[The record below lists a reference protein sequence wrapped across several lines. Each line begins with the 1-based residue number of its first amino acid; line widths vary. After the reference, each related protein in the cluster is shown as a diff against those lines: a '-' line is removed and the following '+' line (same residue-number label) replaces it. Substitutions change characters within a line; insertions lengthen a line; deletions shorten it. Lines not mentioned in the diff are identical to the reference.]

1 MVGKGE
7 IPVRRF
13 NIKKQQQQQSTCN
26 IKYQIWEIW
35 DYYGEVGRAQ
45 VCRGLSILHEA
56 PGQFLFVFK

>member
-13 NIKKQQQQQSTCN
+13 NIKKKKPEHMQYKVPDLGNLGLLWGCW
-26 IKYQIWEIW
+26 KGP
-35 DYYGEVGRAQ
+35 D
-45 VCRGLSILHEA
+45 CRGLSMLHEA